1 MNKEKKVLNIELRT
15 EKGKNNAR
23 RARRA
28 GAIPG
33 ILYCKGKDSVAVSV
47 AKKDWSLF
55 SHKDAHLIDI
65 KLSDG
70 EAKKALV
77 KEVQEDYLKNMVLHI
92 DLQEVRM
99 DEIIKTAVKIHPKGT
114 PVGEAMGGILEQ
126 PMHAVLVSCLAAK
139 LPDAIEVDV
148 SLLDVNQVIHVK
160 DLVLPEGVKCEDT
173 PDVVVF
179 HVLIPSAVEATVAAA
194 ADAADAAAATPA
206 AGTAAPA
213 AAAAPAAD
221 KKDAKEKKK

>member
-1 MNKEKKVLNIELRT
+1 MNKEKKVLNLELRT
-15 EKGKNNAR
+15 KKGTGNAR

-28 GAIPG
+28 DVIPG

-47 AKKDWSLF
+47 TKKDWSLF

-77 KEVQEDYLKNMVLHI
+77 KEVQEDYLKRLILHI

-148 SLLDVNQVIHVK
+148 STLDVNQVIHVK

-194 ADAADAAAATPA
+194 ADAAAATPA
-206 AGTAAPA
+206 AGTAAP
-213 AAAAPAAD
+213 AAAPAAD